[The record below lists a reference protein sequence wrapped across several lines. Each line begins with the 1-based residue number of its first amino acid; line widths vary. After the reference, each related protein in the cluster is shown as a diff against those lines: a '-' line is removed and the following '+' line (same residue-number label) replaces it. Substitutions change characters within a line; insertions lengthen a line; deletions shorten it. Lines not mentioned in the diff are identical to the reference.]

1 MRRRERER
9 ERRKPTWR
17 SMCETSQIHVVAY
30 LRQATAAAIEAL
42 SDGGEEEIDNS
53 KERYKD
59 GADFLSDSKRT

>member
-1 MRRRERER
+1 
-9 ERRKPTWR
+9 
-17 SMCETSQIHVVAY
+17 MCETSQIHVVAY